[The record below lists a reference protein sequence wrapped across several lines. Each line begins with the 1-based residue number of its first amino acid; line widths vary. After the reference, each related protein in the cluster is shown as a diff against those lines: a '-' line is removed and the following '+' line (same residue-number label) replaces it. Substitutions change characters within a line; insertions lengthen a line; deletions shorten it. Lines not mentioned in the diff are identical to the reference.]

1 MLSDN
6 TKYIPLNIDESKLL
20 NYIVSLEKK
29 LKEHFKP
36 LERDNEISKDEF
48 KSICPIGTH
57 PGILYG

>member
-48 KSICPIGTH
+48 KSICPIDTR